1 MCKGERI
8 MYAMSWERNS
18 NEYKYE
24 SIQHGYV
31 VEFDEYETDS
41 DEISLDAL
49 LEKELETELEL
60 DGEVF

>member
-1 MCKGERI
+1 
-8 MYAMSWERNS
+8 MYAMSWERNP

-24 SIQHGYV
+24 SIQHGYT

-41 DEISLDAL
+41 DEVSLDAL

-60 DGEVF
+60 EGEVF

>member
-1 MCKGERI
+1 
-8 MYAMSWERNS
+8 MYAMSWERNP

-60 DGEVF
+60 EGEVF